1 MQSIDQMRLLI
12 GSVFALGMGSG
23 ACFGQVTDLMLVK
36 AFAENYAPNRD
47 SPAQL
52 ENVPAE
58 VARAFEN
65 LRNSD
70 PSSCEK
76 YLALVFVKLYRSHLE
91 CCNQS
96 YELRTKPS
104 SGIDKT
110 ADPLLFVF
118 NSITKMFDASKT
130 IEFISSEM
138 PYEWVKVHSYLLND
152 PSIKKEVSIIK
163 MKQAEILKG
172 KI

>member
-1 MQSIDQMRLLI
+1 MRLLI

-58 VARAFEN
+58 VALAFEK
-65 LRNSD
+65 LGNSD
-70 PSSCEK
+70 QSSCEK

-104 SGIDKT
+104 SGIDKA

-118 NSITKMFDASKT
+118 NSITKKFDASKP
-130 IEFISSEM
+130 IEFISSGM
-138 PYEWVKVHSYLLND
+138 PYEWVKVRSYLLND
-152 PSIKKEVSIIK
+152 AAIKKEVAIIK
-163 MKQAEILKG
+163 VKQTEILKG

>member
-1 MQSIDQMRLLI
+1 MST
-12 GSVFALGMGSG
+12 G
-23 ACFGQVTDLMLVK
+23 ACFGQVTDLMVVK
-36 AFAENYAPNRD
+36 AFAENYAPDRD

-52 ENVPAE
+52 EDVPAE
-58 VARAFEN
+58 VVLAFEK
-65 LRNSD
+65 LKNSD
-70 PSSCEK
+70 QSSCEK

-104 SGIDKT
+104 SGFDKT

-118 NSITKMFDASKT
+118 NSITKQFDASKP
-130 IEFISSEM
+130 IEFISSGM
-138 PYEWVKVHSYLLND
+138 PYEWVKMRSYLLND
-152 PSIKKEVSIIK
+152 AAIKKEVAIIK
-163 MKQAEILKG
+163 VKQTEILKG

>member
-1 MQSIDQMRLLI
+1 MRLLI
-12 GSVFALGMGSG
+12 GFVFALGISTDS
-23 ACFGQVTDLMLVK
+23 CLGQVTDLMVVK
-36 AFAENYAPNRD
+36 AFAENYAPDRE

-58 VARAFEN
+58 VVLAFEK
-65 LRNSD
+65 LRKSD

-96 YELRTKPS
+96 YELRTKPLG
-104 SGIDKT
+104 GIDKA
-110 ADPLLFVF
+110 ADPLLFEF
-118 NSITKMFDASKT
+118 NSLTKMLDSSKP
-130 IEFISSEM
+130 IEFISSGR
-138 PYEWVKVHSYLLND
+138 PYNWVKERAYLLND
-152 PSIKKEVSIIK
+152 PSIKKEVAIIK
-163 MKQAEILKG
+163 LKQDAIRKG